1 MSDFLQ
7 NEIGKLLIA
16 LLIGAVIGA
25 EREYRTKSA
34 GFRTVI
40 LITVGSCLFTMISN
54 LMSNDARV
62 ASNIVTGIG
71 FLGAGAIFKE
81 GTNIKGLTT
90 ATTIWIS
97 AAIGMSVGIGQY
109 TFAFSALG
117 IVMVV
122 LLGFSWL
129 PHWIES
135 VNSELNYLI
144 VIEKNDHFFIT
155 DVEKL
160 IEEQSLKFNCNR
172 QKKINHQIKLLFT
185 ISGSQAAHS
194 KLKEELFKNENI
206 TSFEV

>member
-1 MSDFLQ
+1 MSDFLL
-7 NEIGKLLIA
+7 NEIGKLFIA

-81 GTNIKGLTT
+81 GANIKGLTT

-97 AAIGMSVGIGQY
+97 AAIGMAVGIGQY

-185 ISGSQAAHS
+185 VSGSQAAHS

>member
-97 AAIGMSVGIGQY
+97 AAIGMAVGIGQY

-206 TSFEV
+206 ISFEV

>member
-97 AAIGMSVGIGQY
+97 AAIGMAVGIGQY
-109 TFAFSALG
+109 TFAFSVLG

-206 TSFEV
+206 ISFEV

>member
-97 AAIGMSVGIGQY
+97 AAIGMAVGIGQY

-144 VIEKNDHFFIT
+144 VIEKSDHFLIT

>member
-16 LLIGAVIGA
+16 LLIGAVVGA

-54 LMSNDARV
+54 LLSNDARV

-81 GTNIKGLTT
+81 GTNVKGLTT
-90 ATTIWIS
+90 ATTIWVS
-97 AAIGMSVGIGQY
+97 AAIGMAVGIGQY

-129 PHWIES
+129 PLWIES
-135 VNSELNYLI
+135 INSELNYLI
-144 VIEKNDHFFIT
+144 TIEKNEQFLIS

-160 IEEQSLKFNCNR
+160 IENQSLKFNCTR
-172 QKKINHQIKLLFT
+172 QKKINHQVKLLFT

-194 KLKEELFKNENI
+194 KLKEELFKNDHI
-206 TSFEV
+206 VSFEV

>member
-16 LLIGAVIGA
+16 LLIGAIIGA

-97 AAIGMSVGIGQY
+97 AAIGMAVGIGQY

>member
-7 NEIGKLLIA
+7 NEIGKLLLA

-97 AAIGMSVGIGQY
+97 AAIGMAVGIGQY
-109 TFAFSALG
+109 VFAFSVLG
-117 IVMVV
+117 IVMIV

-135 VNSELNYLI
+135 INSELNYLI
-144 VIEKNDHFFIT
+144 TIEKREDFFIK
-155 DVEKL
+155 DVEKI
-160 IEEQSLKFNCNR
+160 IEDKSLKYICIR
-172 QKKINHQIKLLFT
+172 QKKINHQIKLIYT
-185 ISGSQAAHS
+185 IIGSQKSHA
-194 KLKEELFKNENI
+194 KLKEELFKNDAI
-206 TSFEV
+206 ISFEV

>member
-16 LLIGAVIGA
+16 LLIGAVVGA

-54 LMSNDARV
+54 LLSNDARV

-81 GTNIKGLTT
+81 GTSVKGLTT
-90 ATTIWIS
+90 ATTIWVS
-97 AAIGMSVGIGQY
+97 AAIGMAVGIGQY

-129 PHWIES
+129 PLWIES
-135 VNSELNYLI
+135 INSELNYLI
-144 VIEKNDHFFIT
+144 TIEKNEQFLIS

-160 IEEQSLKFNCNR
+160 IENQSLKFNCTR
-172 QKKINHQIKLLFT
+172 QKKINHQVKLLFT

-194 KLKEELFKNENI
+194 KLKEELFKNDHI
-206 TSFEV
+206 VSFEV

>member
-1 MSDFLQ
+1 MSDFLL
-7 NEIGKLLIA
+7 NEIGKLFIA

-81 GTNIKGLTT
+81 GANIKGLTT

-97 AAIGMSVGIGQY
+97 AAIGMALGIGQY

-185 ISGSQAAHS
+185 VSGSQAAHS

-206 TSFEV
+206 ISFEV

>member
-1 MSDFLQ
+1 MNDFLQ
-7 NEIGKLLIA
+7 NELGKLLIA
-16 LLIGAVIGA
+16 LLIGAIIGA

-81 GTNIKGLTT
+81 GANIRGLTT

-97 AAIGMSVGIGQY
+97 AAIGMTVGIGQY
-109 TFAFSALG
+109 IFAFSALA
-117 IVMVV
+117 IVMLV

-129 PHWIES
+129 PHWIEKI
-135 VNSELNYLI
+135 NSEINYLI
-144 VIEKNDHFFIT
+144 VIEQSEHFKKK
-155 DVEKL
+155 DVEDI
-160 IEEQSLKFNCNR
+160 IEKVSLKHICTR
-172 QKKINHQIKLLFT
+172 QKKINHQVKLLYT
-185 ISGSQAAHS
+185 IKGSQEAHT
-194 KLKEELFKNENI
+194 KLKEHLQENELI
-206 TSFEV
+206 VSFEV

>member
-1 MSDFLQ
+1 MSDFIQ

-54 LMSNDARV
+54 LLSNDARV

-81 GTNIKGLTT
+81 GTNVKGLTT

-97 AAIGMSVGIGQY
+97 AAIGMAVGIGQY

-135 VNSELNYLI
+135 INSELNYSI
-144 VIEKNDHFFIT
+144 VIEKNNQFTINDI
-155 DVEKL
+155 ERL
-160 IEEQSLKFNCNR
+160 IKEQSLKFNYTR
-172 QKKINHQIKLLFT
+172 QKKLNHQIELVFT
-185 ISGSQAAHS
+185 ISGNQKAHS
-194 KLKEELFKNENI
+194 KLKEELFKNTHI
-206 TSFEV
+206 ISFEV

>member
-1 MSDFLQ
+1 MSDFIQ

-54 LMSNDARV
+54 LLSNDARV

-81 GTNIKGLTT
+81 GTNVKGLTT

-97 AAIGMSVGIGQY
+97 AAIGMAVGIGQY
-109 TFAFSALG
+109 IFAFSALG

-135 VNSELNYLI
+135 INSELNYSI
-144 VIEKNDHFFIT
+144 VIEKNDQFTIN
-155 DVEKL
+155 DIERL
-160 IEEQSLKFNCNR
+160 IKEQSLKFNYTR
-172 QKKINHQIKLLFT
+172 QKKLNHQIELVFT
-185 ISGSQAAHS
+185 ISGNQKAHS
-194 KLKEELFKNENI
+194 KLKEELFKNAHI
-206 TSFEV
+206 ISFEV

>member
-97 AAIGMSVGIGQY
+97 AAIGMAVGIGQY

-172 QKKINHQIKLLFT
+172 EKKINHQIKLLFT

-206 TSFEV
+206 ISFEV